1 MQVITVV
8 NEKGGE
14 GKTLTSLL
22 VAAGA
27 AIQGARV
34 LLIDGDTQGHC
45 STAFHMP
52 QQGGLFNLLVED
64 MKWSDV
70 LVQPPREQWLGNY
83 SSEQAGS
90 MWLLPSKHTTMVI
103 PMLMKD
109 AGLLRE
115 RLEQVEEVFDIVVI
129 DTAPQLGLLHTA
141 FYLASTGLIHPA
153 KCEFFSLEGL
163 KKTKKHVTS
172 LNADRQKYGMD
183 AVPLLGVVPNMYQK
197 RVAAHE
203 HGLTLMRES
212 FGDENV
218 LSPLSLRTPHREAAY
233 EGKSIYAYAPGSEAE
248 LEAWATVE
256 ALLSRLN

>member
-1 MQVITVV
+1 MHVITVV

-45 STAFHMP
+45 SAAFHMP
-52 QQGGLFNLLVED
+52 QQGGLFNLLIED
-64 MKWSDV
+64 MKWQDV
-70 LVQPPREQWLGNY
+70 LVQPPREAWLGNY

-90 MWLLPSKHTTMVI
+90 MWMLPSKHTTMVI

-115 RLEQVEEVFDIVVI
+115 RLEQVETVFDVVVI

-141 FYLASTGLIHPA
+141 FYLASTGLVHPS

-163 KKTKKHVTS
+163 GKTKRHVSS
-172 LNADRQKYGMD
+172 LNADRMKYGMGS
-183 AVPLLGVVPNMYQK
+183 VPLLGVVPNMYQK
-197 RVAAHE
+197 NHAVHE
-203 HGLTLMRES
+203 HGLNLMKEE
-212 FGDENV
+212 FGADNV
-218 LSPLSLRTPHREAAY
+218 LAPMALRTAHREAAFN
-233 EGKSIYAYAPGSEAE
+233 GQSIYAYQPGREAE
-248 LEAWATVE
+248 LEAWAMVE
-256 ALLSRLN
+256 ALLARLN